1 MIGAL
6 KLRIETIQ
14 TFESKKQTNASSDRL
29 PPVCGVY
36 GSSSAV
42 CGVAMNLTRSRTK
55 VVYFRVSEAE
65 FERYMSFCRS
75 QGVRSI
81 SDLARS
87 GLETLVAEDRGYTL
101 SGLTERVTALS
112 GLIAGLSGTIQ
123 GLTEMVGNKKA
134 AGAMEKEQ

>member
-1 MIGAL
+1 MTLA
-6 KLRIETIQ
+6 
-14 TFESKKQTNASSDRL
+14 
-29 PPVCGVY
+29 
-36 GSSSAV
+36 
-42 CGVAMNLTRSRTK
+42 RSRTK

-87 GLETLVAEDRGYTL
+87 GLEILVAEERGYTL

-123 GLTEMVGNKKA
+123 GLTEVVNNTKFNGTL
-134 AGAMEKEQ
+134 EKEA

>member
-1 MIGAL
+1 
-6 KLRIETIQ
+6 
-14 TFESKKQTNASSDRL
+14 
-29 PPVCGVY
+29 
-36 GSSSAV
+36 
-42 CGVAMNLTRSRTK
+42 MNLARSRTK

-65 FERYMSFCRS
+65 FERYMAYCRS

-87 GLETLVAEDRGYTL
+87 GLETLVAEEQGYTL

-123 GLTEMVGNKKA
+123 GLTELVINKKVA
-134 AGAMEKEQ
+134 AVEEEA